1 MLRALIAWKRLSIVL
16 LICVYFFDGDANI
29 SHAHSWGKH
38 VSDTNIYVS
47 GFTTSELKEIH
58 SAIID
63 TVPWKPYTGGSIN
76 HRDLWGHTSDW
87 YFHGKLPEDLVIS
100 DLMESREI
108 SQREASRIFREE
120 YANLPSGRDI
130 IARRIMEWRP
140 SLSLSEARAL
150 ADQVQAS
157 HILGDAT
164 TPYGKNLSPDQVQW
178 AQKIVHNP
186 PLNALKAMTK
196 VSLENALKANLN
208 LPTASFIN
216 QHQHY
221 RLLRALDFCEK
232 YGVHAYNP
240 DFKGYVGVRID
251 GKGYV
256 VGMTASDAEAIIK
269 RGYNVIVP
277 DDEYE
282 KLLRKNPSAA
292 SKALP
297 ESAITKQKTTLAENK
312 SQATNRVDELI
323 VAQKQSVDQQKRS
336 FAAAAKDSLKRVAPY
351 LISGALL
358 SVIENWGYIRMGMDR
373 EVDWGDVF
381 TRVGTDFV
389 GYSATPAIVQGTL
402 VLIAGKE
409 SALILHAE
417 KAGVQFLAGI
427 FIYGTG
433 KEVFGWYKGELTYE
447 EMKDNIKGRASRA
460 AWGAAMVP
468 VAVVVGKVSSMIVP
482 VAIIVGP
489 YIFQRGKEWYEEK
502 QWEKI
507 LFVEDIEAMMG
518 KDLMSSFSLLLPE
531 SAASLLQPEKTA
543 SIVSPQHS
551 SSILEPERGP
561 SLLTRERSF

>member
-1 MLRALIAWKRLSIVL
+1 
-16 LICVYFFDGDANI
+16 
-29 SHAHSWGKH
+29 
-38 VSDTNIYVS
+38 
-47 GFTTSELKEIH
+47 
-58 SAIID
+58 
-63 TVPWKPYTGGSIN
+63 
-76 HRDLWGHTSDW
+76 
-87 YFHGKLPEDLVIS
+87 
-100 DLMESREI
+100 
-108 SQREASRIFREE
+108 
-120 YANLPSGRDI
+120 
-130 IARRIMEWRP
+130 MEWRP

-178 AQKIVHNP
+178 AQKIVQNP
-186 PLNALKAMTK
+186 PLDALKAMTK
-196 VSLENALKANLN
+196 VSLANALKANPN
-208 LPTASFIN
+208 LPTVSFVA

-221 RLLRALDFCEK
+221 SLLRATYLCDK
-232 YGVHAYNP
+232 YSIPGYSPAY
-240 DFKGYVGVRID
+240 KGYIGVQFG

-256 VGMTASDAEAIIK
+256 VGRTVSDANDIIK
-269 RGYNVIVP
+269 RGYNVILA

-312 SQATNRVDELI
+312 SQATNRVGELI
-323 VAQKQSVDQQKRS
+323 AAQKQSLEQQKRS
-336 FAAAAKDSLKRVAPY
+336 FAAKAKESLKRVAPY

-373 EVDWGDVF
+373 EVDWSDVF

-402 VLIAGKE
+402 ILIAGKE

-417 KAGVQFLAGI
+417 KAGFQFLAGI

-433 KEVFGWYKGELTYE
+433 KEIFGWYKGELTYE
-447 EMKDNIKGRASRA
+447 EMKENIKGRASRA

-468 VAVVVGKVSSMIVP
+468 VAVVVSKVSSMIVP

-507 LFVEDIEAMMG
+507 LFAEDIEAMMG
-518 KDLMSSFSLLLPE
+518 KDLMSSFSLLFPE
-531 SAASLLQPEKTA
+531 SSASLLQPEKTA
-543 SIVSPQHS
+543 SILSPEHS
-551 SSILEPERGP
+551 TSILEPKREP
-561 SLLTRERSF
+561 SFLIREDSF